1 MIRVFLY
8 GQPAQMQVF
17 RQMLKKSDEITVVG
31 TTDKEQEVL
40 DELRQKKADVLLTYV
55 DESPALYRVTQQVYM
70 LCPRCIN
77 FALAPKELCQSA
89 SAKMVQNGIHYIYA
103 DSLDESEL
111 ISYLQNACTVEA
123 SRRSALDG
131 GDGELT
137 SSQVLC
143 FYGPKDGLGKS
154 TFLMSYAVELA
165 KRRQRVIVVDADLRF
180 GDIRLLAGIEAKETL
195 AELLQERSKPTID
208 VIRPYI
214 SYHRSGVNI
223 LCAPRNVEYAEKI
236 QGQQIEAIVNAL
248 RPYYD
253 FILLDT
259 ASGFD
264 EIAYTCCEQAGRV
277 YLAVRPDISSLNH
290 AKTILSLLD
299 SLGHKDK
306 LRLLFFELP
315 KRGEID
321 AAKTEQ
327 VLGVSVEYTVPYDG
341 KTAVQAL
348 NQGEPAA
355 SMFPRSALAKACRT
369 AAALTLDKPKKGKKK

>member
-8 GQPAQMQVF
+8 GQPEQMQVF
-17 RQMLKKSDEITVVG
+17 RQMLKKSDEISVVG

-40 DELRQKKADVLLTYV
+40 DELRRKKADVLLTYV
-55 DESPALYRVTQQVYM
+55 DESPALYRTTQQVYM
-70 LCPRCIN
+70 LCPQCIN
-77 FALAPKELCQSA
+77 FALAPKALCESA
-89 SAKMVQNGIHYIYA
+89 SAKMVQNGIHYIYE

-123 SRRSALDG
+123 SRRSALEDG
-131 GDGELT
+131 SSELT
-137 SSQVLC
+137 SSQVIC

-165 KRRQRVIVVDADLRF
+165 RRRQRVIIVDADLRF
-180 GDIRLLAGIEAKETL
+180 GDIHLLAKIENKETM
-195 AELLQERSKPTID
+195 AEMLQERSSPTID
-208 VIRPYI
+208 IIRQYI

-236 QGQQIEAIVNAL
+236 QAKQIETIISAL

-253 FILLDT
+253 YILLDT

-264 EIAYTCCEQAGRV
+264 EIAYTCCEQSNKV
-277 YLAVRPDISSLNH
+277 YMGVRPDISSLNH
-290 AKTILSLLD
+290 AKMILSLLE

-306 LRLLFFELP
+306 IRLLFFELP

-321 AAKTEQ
+321 LAKTEQ
-327 VLGVSVEYTVPYDG
+327 VLGVSAEYAVPYDN
-341 KTAVQAL
+341 KAAVQAL
-348 NQGEPAA
+348 NQGEPVA
-355 SMFPRSALAKACRT
+355 SMFPRSALAKACRN
-369 AAALTLDKPKKGKKK
+369 AAEQTLEKPEKRKKK